1 MIEKNPHNV
10 FMALINGRKERCYS
24 KLIWSLREGGRE
36 RVREGGSEGG
46 REGGSEGGK
55 GREGGREGGEVREGG
70 GSEGGKTPIQ
80 QTKLSILRPFI
91 TKFSGNF

>member
-24 KLIWSLREGGRE
+24 KLIWSMREGGRE
-36 RVREGGSEGG
+36 GVREGGSEGG
-46 REGGSEGGK
+46 REGVREGRE
-55 GREGGREGGEVREGG
+55 GREGGRGSEGGREGG

-91 TKFSGNF
+91 TKF